1 MRKEIIFTSAALFR
15 TENLALEMNS
25 ESSRDWIFSRGVLD
39 LWVHNIGSTGFEPV
53 RPSYTVIAFNVPLT
67 HVVEDNTEIEEVNS
81 YDTGSILRGLWA
93 KNPAFRKPSQMT
105 GHLLL
110 EFANAEDANRA
121 INEGLTICHKRVE
134 IEKRKREPPRCRRCN
149 THGHYAAHAARP
161 WTRSAAPAGTHTQ
174 LRRARPR
181 SGSAATAGCT
191 GMPRGR
197 ATARLS
203 FARRRSRTSAT
214 WRTRFRTTSRMSSGR
229 MPQPRRR

>member
-1 MRKEIIFTSAALFR
+1 R

-149 THGHYAAHAARP
+149 THGHYAASCREAMDAICGTCGDTHATASCTSTKRFCCNCRMHGHAAWARDCP
-161 WTRSAAPAGTHTQ
+161 TF
-174 LRRARPR
+174 LRKKAEQDERDVENSLPYYI
-181 SGSAATAGCT
+181 TDE
-191 GMPRGR
+191 
-197 ATARLS
+197 
-203 FARRRSRTSAT
+203 
-214 WRTRFRTTSRMSSGR
+214 
-229 MPQPRRR
+229 